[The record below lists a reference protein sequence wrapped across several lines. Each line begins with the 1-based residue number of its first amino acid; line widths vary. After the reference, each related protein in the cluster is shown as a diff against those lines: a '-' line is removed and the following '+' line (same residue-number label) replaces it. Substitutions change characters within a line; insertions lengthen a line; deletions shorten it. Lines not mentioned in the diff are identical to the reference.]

1 MFPLHEKSRTT
12 IPVFGNKEGMSGA
25 GILHKACLNHHS
37 NPTNILAKS
46 AAKRPTAS
54 PNYKGKQEILSPK
67 NFSHLYLEAV

>member
-12 IPVFGNKEGMSGA
+12 IPVFGNN
-25 GILHKACLNHHS
+25 LHKACLNHHS